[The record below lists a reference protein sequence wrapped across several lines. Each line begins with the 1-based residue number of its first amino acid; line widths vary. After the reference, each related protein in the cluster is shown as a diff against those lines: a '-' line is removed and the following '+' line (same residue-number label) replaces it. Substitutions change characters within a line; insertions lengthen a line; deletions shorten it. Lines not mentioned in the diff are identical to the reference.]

1 MKKLIA
7 LLGAALMALG
17 VQAAPAGHGAHAAK
31 APKLAQAQGKT
42 ALSAKGKTALT
53 AKGPQARKADAAKAA
68 KRKKATAHKPAGATK
83 AASRK
88 ARNKRG

>member
-7 LLGAALMALG
+7 LLGAALLALG
-17 VQAAPAGHGAHAAK
+17 AQAAPAGHGTHAAK
-31 APKLAQAQGKT
+31 APKLAQAKGK
-42 ALSAKGKTALT
+42 APLAAKGT
-53 AKGPQARKADAAKAA
+53 QAHKAEANKAA
-68 KRKKATAHKPAGATK
+68 KRKKAAAHKQAAPTK

>member
-7 LLGAALMALG
+7 LLGAALLALG
-17 VQAAPAGHGAHAAK
+17 AQAAPAGHGTHAAK
-31 APKLAQAQGKT
+31 APKLAQAKGK
-42 ALSAKGKTALT
+42 ALLAAKGT
-53 AKGPQARKADAAKAA
+53 QVHKAEANNKAA
-68 KRKKATAHKPAGATK
+68 KRKKAAAHKQTAPTK